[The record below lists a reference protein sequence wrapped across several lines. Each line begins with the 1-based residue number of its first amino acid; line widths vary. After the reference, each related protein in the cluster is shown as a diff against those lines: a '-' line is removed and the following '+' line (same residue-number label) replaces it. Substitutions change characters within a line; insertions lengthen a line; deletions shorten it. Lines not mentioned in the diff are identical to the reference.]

1 MELKFYDKSW
11 LPAFKG
17 GFLIIF
23 GILAMLQ
30 ITGTITSLA
39 IFFSMLIGMIGIL
52 LIAAPVFFGKKKF
65 RVWSIINGII
75 NLSFT
80 LFIIIKAASPREEIV
95 WIILVWI
102 LFYAVTECIE
112 AGIMFSEKNAFG
124 ALALI
129 NSLLSLL
136 LGYALYLLLA
146 DFVSQKV
153 FNIGLIA
160 LVFGI
165 VNELSAFLLSRIKE
179 DK

>member
-52 LIAAPVFFGKKKF
+52 LIAAPILFGKKKF
-65 RVWSIINGII
+65 MAWSIINGII
-75 NLSFT
+75 NLAFAI
-80 LFIIIKAASPREEIV
+80 LLIIKATSPRTEIV

-102 LFYAVTECIE
+102 IFYAISECIE
-112 AGIMFSEKNAFG
+112 AGIMFSANNAFG
-124 ALALI
+124 ALTII
-129 NSLLSLL
+129 NALLSLL

-146 DFVSQKV
+146 DFVAQKV

-160 LVFGI
+160 LVFGV
-165 VNELSAFLLSRIKE
+165 VNELSAYLLSRIKE
-179 DK
+179 I

>member
-80 LFIIIKAASPREEIV
+80 LFIIIKATSPKEEIV
-95 WIILVWI
+95 WIILAWI

-129 NSLLSLL
+129 NALLSMLF
-136 LGYALYLLLA
+136 GYALYTLLG
-146 DFVSQKV
+146 DFVTQKV

-160 LVFGI
+160 LIFGL
-165 VNELSAFLLSRIKE
+165 VNELSAYLLSRIKE
-179 DK
+179 SK